1 MGHRLF
7 SFFLCCLSV
16 SIPFTGALP
25 GAGESPAGQ
34 PAPAPAVRFD
44 AGGQALN
51 IPFDDDFG
59 LVFVKVRVNDSRPA
73 WFLLDS
79 GFDGNILSTGLAKA
93 LGVALTDVQRV
104 PQPGGEIEMGRA
116 AGLTLALPGVTLAG
130 QTAQTAPLAPLEPFI
145 GRSLDGILGHS
156 FIRQLVVEI
165 DYAAAVLNLYDPAAW
180 RYAGGGDIL
189 PVTIAQAQ
197 PFVSGKVILAGRKPI
212 PGRFKLDT
220 GSLDTIGF
228 NRNYLAA
235 HKLPEAGRPRREEP
249 GLAVGGE
256 TRGVRFRVDGFQLG
270 RRVLKD
276 LPVAGTLDSKGFE
289 DRSDAGTI
297 GAGILGRFRLILDYA
312 RRRAILEPNSRFAG
326 PFPYDMSGAWVT
338 AGGPDWQD
346 FRVHRVL
353 PATPAAEAGLH
364 EGDVV
369 LAVDGRLAETLT
381 LARVRELLQG
391 PEGQARQLRIRR
403 GDVELTVEL
412 KLRKLI

>member
-1 MGHRLF
+1 MVCRLF
-7 SFFLCCLSV
+7 PIFFLCL
-16 SIPFTGALP
+16 
-25 GAGESPAGQ
+25 AGMVRPACAPPEGDGTPPAG

-44 AGGQALN
+44 AGGKALK

-59 LVFVKVRVNDSRPA
+59 LVFIKVRVNDSRPA

-79 GFDGNILSTGLAKA
+79 GFDANILSTGLAQA

-116 AGLTLALPGVTLAG
+116 SGLTFGLPGVALLH
-130 QTAQTAPLAPLEPFI
+130 QTAQTAPLAALEPFV
-145 GRSLDGILGHS
+145 GRSLDGILGHE

-165 DYAAAVLNLYDPAAW
+165 DYAAALLNLYDPAGW
-180 RYAGGGDIL
+180 QYAGGGEIL
-189 PVTIAQAQ
+189 PVTIAAAQ
-197 PFVSGKVILAGRKPI
+197 PFVSGKVIVAGRKPI

-228 NRNYLAA
+228 NRNFLAA
-235 HKLPEAGRPRREEP
+235 RELPEAGRPRREEP

-256 TRGVRFRVDGFQLG
+256 TRGIRFRVDGFQFG
-270 RRVLKD
+270 SRVLKD
-276 LPVAGTLDSKGFE
+276 VPVGGTLGSKGFE
-289 DRSDAGTI
+289 NRSDAGTI

-312 RRRAILEPNSRFAG
+312 RKRAILEPNSRFVE

-338 AGGPDWQD
+338 AGGPEWQD

-353 PATPAAEAGLH
+353 PGTPAGEAGLQ
-364 EGDVV
+364 EGDVI
-369 LAVDGRLAETLT
+369 LSVDGRLAETLT
-381 LARVRELLQG
+381 LARLRELLQG

-403 GDVELTVEL
+403 GDLELTVEL